1 MKVPNRVL
9 NTALRLAQLHN
20 GTQVAPPS
28 KEDVAAVITW
38 ATEGAAKR
46 ATLAAVPSTNVAD

>member
-20 GTQVAPPS
+20 GVSVSPPS
-28 KEDVAAVITW
+28 SEDVKFLITW
-38 ATEGAAKR
+38 ATEGIEKR
-46 ATLAAVPSTNVAD
+46 KAMATKSEVEA

>member
-20 GTQVAPPS
+20 GTQVPPPS
-28 KEDVAAVITW
+28 KEDVAALITW
-38 ATEGAAKR
+38 ATEGVAKRTAMAAK
-46 ATLAAVPSTNVAD
+46 AEVEA